1 VCFGAIILYTIAVLR
16 AHGADY
22 EPWGFAA
29 VKALLL
35 AKFMLIGD
43 ALHFDRNL
51 KHKPM
56 VYSILSKSLV
66 YLGFLIL
73 LSFIEE
79 IAVGLIHGRSLTRS
93 VAEIADGSVVEL
105 VTSCFLLWLILV
117 PVVGIRQL
125 DNFLGNGVLH
135 RAFFGTGDLPPKSA
149 ASVE

>member
-1 VCFGAIILYTIAVLR
+1 
-16 AHGADY
+16 
-22 EPWGFAA
+22 
-29 VKALLL
+29 
-35 AKFMLIGD
+35 MLIGD

-56 VYSILSKSLV
+56 VYSILLKSLV

-93 VAEIADGSVVEL
+93 VAEIAGGSVVEL

-135 RAFFGTGDLPPKSA
+135 RAFLRHGGPTSLIRCISRIGQNNLVTLARCLA
-149 ASVE
+149 AIITA

>member
-1 VCFGAIILYTIAVLR
+1 MVASSSNDEADAIRPLGR
-16 AHGADY
+16 ATDHY
-22 EPWGFAA
+22 P
-29 VKALLL
+29 
-35 AKFMLIGD
+35 ML
-43 ALHFDRNL
+43 
-51 KHKPM
+51 
-56 VYSILSKSLV
+56 KSLV